1 MKKYKKHNAS
11 KLMILLSFMLM
22 IIIFIYITLNS
33 NLFNSTNVKIE
44 GNKRVPKDEI
54 IKVLDIKED
63 KNIFMYNAKEME
75 KSLMENKYIE
85 SVKVK
90 RSIPNKLKILIIEK
104 EIAATI
110 KDEKNYCYIDTKGN
124 LIQKIEKLDGNEENV
139 VVEIKYKLNDDQ
151 SIDFENEETK
161 KRLLYLLETMKKNN
175 LYKKINKINLQKND
189 IINMY
194 TKDDIKI
201 IVPND
206 KKIEYNIAMI
216 SSILSD
222 LQGKH
227 VNGGMIDLIS
237 GSNPIYRP

>member
-1 MKKYKKHNAS
+1 MKKYKKHNTS

-33 NLFNSTNVKIE
+33 NLFNSTNVKVE

-90 RSIPNKLKILIIEK
+90 RSLPNKLKILIIEK

-110 KDEKNYCYIDTKGN
+110 KDENKYCYIDTKGN
-124 LIQKIEKLDGNEENV
+124 LIHQIEKLDGNEENV
-139 VVEIKYKLNDDQ
+139 VVEIKYKLNDDK
-151 SIDFENEETK
+151 SIKFENEETK
-161 KRLLYLLETMKKNN
+161 KRLLYLLESMKKNN

-201 IVPND
+201 ILPND

-227 VNGGMIDLIS
+227 VNGGTIDFIS